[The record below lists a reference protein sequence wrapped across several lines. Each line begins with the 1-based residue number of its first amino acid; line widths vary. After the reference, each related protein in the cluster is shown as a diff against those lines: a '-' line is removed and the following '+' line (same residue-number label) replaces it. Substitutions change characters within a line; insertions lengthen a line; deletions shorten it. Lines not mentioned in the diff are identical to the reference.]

1 MRAFAYSNACRTQIR
16 KTTDGVRHR
25 PARGVGLG
33 EELAGRLPEAA
44 DLRLGGGAQGRVG
57 EEVEVRAA
65 LVREVVEDVDRL
77 LRRRPALRAGRAQ
90 LFALVTGARAG
101 AAWRPLGQI

>member
-1 MRAFAYSNACRTQIR
+1 M
-16 KTTDGVRHR
+16 
-25 PARGVGLG
+25 GLG
-33 EELAGRLPEAA
+33 EELAGGLPEAA

-65 LVREVVEDVDRL
+65 LVRKVVEDVDRL

-90 LFALVTGARAG
+90 LFALVTGARGRGRWVKSRCCRFRGVKTPQNAFG
-101 AAWRPLGQI
+101 VDL

>member
-1 MRAFAYSNACRTQIR
+1 ML
-16 KTTDGVRHR
+16 HR

-33 EELAGRLPEAA
+33 EELAGGLPEAA